1 MKNKH
6 PRSSKRLSLKIHFIG
21 LYLLSILL
29 LYVSIAV
36 RTYLNQSADKF
47 AFSLIL
53 IFCSGGIGAVIYSIR
68 GFYKNLAK
76 GKFNFDSWVWWY
88 IFRPIIGAVTA
99 VFVYFL
105 IVGGLLSIGS
115 ISEPDYSKGII
126 VYCGIGFLCG
136 FCFTQ
141 IAAKVKDVASTIFSR
156 NKTSSGKDEE

>member
-1 MKNKH
+1 MKNKKNKNN
-6 PRSSKRLSLKIHFIG
+6 RFKINSIG
-21 LYLLSILL
+21 IYLLSILL

-76 GKFNFDSWVWWY
+76 EKFNFDSWVWWY

-115 ISEPDYSKGII
+115 ISTVDYSKGLIA
-126 VYCGIGFLCG
+126 YCGLAFLCG

-141 IAAKVKDVASTIFSR
+141 IAAKIKDVASTIFSR
-156 NKTSSGKDEE
+156 NKVGKGKDEE